1 MDILLI
7 AVAIIGGLALVVA
20 ILSARAPTRV
30 EYTEEIVVDAPVA
43 DVYDDIRLQDRLMRW
58 SAWPKETKSTCAVDT
73 DAARTGEDGS
83 VGARTVFFSKG
94 KRVGHQEIVG
104 LKENEEV
111 AMTLVGPGP
120 PHRPRL
126 TFELV
131 PEGPSRTRVL
141 AHFVN
146 ELPRP
151 FNAIWR
157 FAGLSKWTREMHVKD
172 LAGLKAFSEPPHR
185 DADGLVVG
193 RPPRE
198 PNPYEVTMPGT
209 SAAPTAVP
217 ATA

>member
-7 AVAIIGGLALVVA
+7 AVAIIGGLALLVV
-20 ILSARAPTRV
+20 ILSALAPTRV
-30 EYTEEIVVDAPVA
+30 AYTEKIVVDASIE

-58 SAWPKETKSTCAVDT
+58 SAWPKETKSTWAVDT
-73 DAARTGEDGS
+73 AAARTREDGS
-83 VGARTVFFSKG
+83 VGARTVFLSKG
-94 KRVGHQEIVG
+94 KRVGHQEIVS

-126 TFELV
+126 TFELI
-131 PEGPSRTRVL
+131 PEGRSRTCVL

-151 FNAIWR
+151 FNAIWH
-157 FAGLSKWTREMHVKD
+157 FAGLSKWTREMHRKD
-172 LAGLKAFSEPPHR
+172 LSGLKAFSEPPHR
-185 DADGLVVG
+185 DADDHIVG

-198 PNPYEVTMPGT
+198 PNPYAVPMPG
-209 SAAPTAVP
+209 SVAGAVP
-217 ATA
+217 ATT